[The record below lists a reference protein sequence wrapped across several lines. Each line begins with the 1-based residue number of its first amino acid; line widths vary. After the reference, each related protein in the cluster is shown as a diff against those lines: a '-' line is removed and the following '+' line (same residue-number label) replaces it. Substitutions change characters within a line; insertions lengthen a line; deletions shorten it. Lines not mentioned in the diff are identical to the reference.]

1 MLARLRGEEAILAP
15 LVIGVL
21 LLCLW
26 PMLRLVVEAVAPAG
40 GGIDLGLAG
49 RVLQRR
55 ATWVATWNS
64 VDAAL
69 WSALISLV
77 IGTAFAILVGATDAR
92 GRTLLVFGFVLPLLI
107 PPPITALSWTQL
119 TGPGSPLL
127 NALGLAPPPG
137 TPNPLYSREGI
148 ILLLGLQHAPLVF
161 LTVRA
166 GLARLPGELVES
178 AYVMGDDAKRALYR
192 IVLPLLAPAMIA
204 GTALAFVSAIG
215 NFGIAAFIG
224 IPAGHTLLPVLIY
237 QRLASFGPTVI
248 GEVAVLSVVVGVIA
262 IVGVVIQ
269 TWLLRRQD
277 VATAEGVG
285 RPYHLPL
292 GRARPWVELGAW
304 LIVLGLLVLP
314 LVALVAA
321 SLVPAYGVR
330 LTWTTMTLAN
340 YEEILFRQ
348 AVTRRAFVNSTLLA
362 GGAAATL
369 MLVSLPLAYFVT
381 WRQSPIARALRPI
394 IELPYALP
402 GVVLAVACILIF
414 LRPLP
419 FVGVSLYGT
428 LWIIFLAYLA
438 RFLTLA
444 LTPVVAGYQQ
454 IDRSIDEAAQL
465 DGAGLARRLREV
477 TLPLVAA
484 PAAAGGLLVFLTAY
498 NELTVSALL
507 WSGGTETLGVLIFNL
522 QDGGSGVLAA
532 ALAVLCLMAVLTIVA
547 ALQWLDDRYRLGVL
561 PWSRPA

>member
-1 MLARLRGEEAILAP
+1 MRLPLRGESLVLAP
-15 LVIGVL
+15 LVVAVGI
-21 LLCLW
+21 LCLW
-26 PMLRLVVEAVAPAG
+26 PMLRLLVEAVAPG
-40 GGIDLGLAG
+40 GAFDLALAE

-55 ATWVATWNS
+55 ATWNATLNSLDVAF
-64 VDAAL
+64 
-69 WSALISLV
+69 WSALFSLV
-77 IGTAFAILVGATDAR
+77 LGTAFAILVGATDVRAS
-92 GRTLLVFGFVLPLLI
+92 TALVFGFVLPLLI

-127 NALGLAPPPG
+127 NALGIAPPPG
-137 TPNPLYSREGI
+137 TPNPLYSREGL
-148 ILLLGLQHAPLVF
+148 ILLMGVQHAPLVF

-166 GLARLPGELVES
+166 ALVRLPGELVES
-178 AYVMGDDAKRALYR
+178 AYVMGDDRMRALRR

-204 GTALAFVSAIG
+204 GTALAFVSSIG

-224 IPAGHTLLPVLIY
+224 IPAGVTLLPVLIF
-237 QRLASFGPTVI
+237 QRLASFGPQVI
-248 GEVAVLSVVVGVIA
+248 GEVAVLSVLVGSIA
-262 IVGVVIQ
+262 FTGVLLQ

-277 VATAEGVG
+277 VAAAETIG

-292 GRARPWVELGAW
+292 GRARPWVELAAW

-314 LVALVAA
+314 LIALVTS

-330 LTWTTMTLAN
+330 LTLQTITFAN
-340 YEEILFRQ
+340 YEEILLRQ
-348 AVTRRAFVNSTLLA
+348 AVTQRAFVNSTLLA
-362 GGAAATL
+362 TAAAFTL
-369 MLVSLPLAYFVT
+369 MLLALPLGYFLT
-381 WRQSPIARALRPI
+381 WRKSRIAGLLRPI

-414 LRPLP
+414 IRPLP
-419 FVGVSLYGT
+419 FFGVSLYGT

-444 LTPVVAGYQQ
+444 LTPVIAGYQQ

-465 DGAGLARRLREV
+465 DGAGLAKRLRTV
-477 TLPLVAA
+477 TLPLLMA
-484 PAAAGGLLVFLTAY
+484 PTAAGGLLVFLTSF

-507 WSGGTETLGVLIFNL
+507 WSRGSETLGVLIFNL

-532 ALAVLCLMAVLTIVA
+532 ALAVLCLLAVLAIVL
-547 ALQWLDDRYRLGVL
+547 ALHVLDRRYRMGVL
-561 PWSRPA
+561 PWSREG